1 MPCVLLEPEAQGS
14 EMILLPHE
22 TKPQQVLGNGACY
35 SKKLEKGLQLYWQQS
50 QLEAGTHNPLAS
62 KLLGSNINGDVVATM
77 NDEDTLQKALD
88 RLQSPRARN
97 NTETIEIST
106 TVPWDSLPVEILGN
120 IVWLL
125 GRNPKHARCFSQVC
139 TSWRASVAS
148 ETCSLKEL
156 DFKTLRLITLEN
168 DNRSTSYLEKTK
180 KRGIDLPW
188 IVDKAASASNISAS
202 ILSARFYQLQ
212 GLEKESKKQWM
223 RAARMGHPEACWRL
237 GVAYYHGEGALTVQ
251 QDSEEALFWLNKAAK
266 TLLAS
271 VQDVENSNLT
281 SNNDNNN
288 SEITPRQLHFT
299 SGHCFL
305 MSDSLSTLALKE
317 ASHILGV
324 LHLDG
329 DATKQDSGVA
339 IKWLQ
344 IAEMCGCNE
353 AGRMLQSLF
362 RSGQY

>member
-1 MPCVLLEPEAQGS
+1 MQ
-14 EMILLPHE
+14 
-22 TKPQQVLGNGACY
+22 GACY

-50 QLEAGTHNPLAS
+50 QLEAGNHNSLAS

-77 NDEDTLQKALD
+77 NEEDTLQKALD

-97 NTETIEIST
+97 SIDIVDVSLA
-106 TVPWDSLPVEILGN
+106 VPWDSLPAEILGN
-120 IVWLL
+120 IVRLL
-125 GRNPKHARCFSQVC
+125 GRNPNHARCFSQVC
-139 TSWRASVAS
+139 SSWRASVAS
-148 ETCSLKEL
+148 ETSSLKEL
-156 DFKTLRLITLEN
+156 DFKTLRLATIEN
-168 DNRSTSYLEKTK
+168 NNYRGTSYLEKTK

-188 IVDKAASASNISAS
+188 ILCKAATASNIAAS
-202 ILSARFYQLQ
+202 ILSARFCQLQ
-212 GLEKESKKQWM
+212 GLEKESKKHWM

-251 QDSEEALFWLNKAAK
+251 QDSEEALFWLNKATK

-271 VQDVENSNLT
+271 VKNLGNSNIT
-281 SNNDNNN
+281 SSSNN
-288 SEITPRQLHFT
+288 ITNTNGEVASRQLHFT
-299 SGHCFL
+299 SEHCIL
-305 MSDSLSTLALKE
+305 MPDSLSTLALKE

-324 LHLDG
+324 IHLDG
-329 DATKQDSGVA
+329 DATKQDTGVA

>member
-120 IVWLL
+120 IV
-125 GRNPKHARCFSQVC
+125 
-139 TSWRASVAS
+139 
-148 ETCSLKEL
+148 
-156 DFKTLRLITLEN
+156 RLLEN

-188 IVDKAASASNISAS
+188 IVDKAASASNMAAS

-271 VQDVENSNLT
+271 VQDLENSNLT

-299 SGHCFL
+299 SGHSVL